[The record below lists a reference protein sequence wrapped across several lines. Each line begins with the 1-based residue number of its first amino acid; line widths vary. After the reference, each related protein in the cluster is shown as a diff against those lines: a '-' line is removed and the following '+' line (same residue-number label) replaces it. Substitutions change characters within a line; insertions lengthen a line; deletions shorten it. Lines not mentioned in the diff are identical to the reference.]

1 MSAAAATSTG
11 LHHVNAPPPPP
22 PPGPPPKS
30 RKPTKKKPKWA
41 TKLDMYAKVPADMLE
56 GTKSGSY
63 LSIICVSVL
72 LALIFMETKSFLY
85 QGTIKNLSLDLNKD
99 PRVRVNFN
107 ITMMDLKCDYLTVDV
122 VSFLGTNQNVTQHIM
137 KQTVTADGV
146 RKRYAG
152 RNVQQHDVVLRDDA
166 VVETID
172 ELHENGEDAISLDET
187 TIKFARR
194 EYDFLFVDFFA
205 SWCSHC
211 QALAPTWEVLAEVM
225 NSAARAS
232 VDSEIEGRE
241 HEYSKEDYDAAVKLA
256 MPAMIAKV
264 DCVTHKDLCM
274 DQMIRGYPTLRL
286 FVHDKQTID
295 YEGPRTVLEMTNWLA
310 TKEEEHKNDDAQI
323 KLDDAHEIARDRLGG
338 DSRDEMNSPPERP
351 TNDCDGATA
360 IAVPGLIQAE
370 NYCHES
376 GVQLEPTGDA
386 DGGQNLAYLD
396 PGDYAE
402 YKIEVA
408 ASGHHTFKAR
418 VASAQGSGQ
427 MTASVDGTVIATIN
441 VPNTGGWQTY
451 TTLSA
456 SVALKAGTH
465 RLRLDFS
472 GNYVNVNWIS
482 FDVASGPSPVL
493 STGGR
498 SASKSKEEEEWVQK
512 MARYRSR
519 QRAEWHDEEHPGC
532 QITGFLMVDRV
543 PGNFHLQARS
553 PMHDFAAHM
562 TNVSHEV
569 HHLSFGSPAVKN
581 EIKYGHT
588 LAPSGFLAGLS
599 PMDGNVYVTHN
610 EHEAY
615 HHYLKVISTD
625 VGSAGSRRSL
635 KTPEQR
641 RAYRILQSSQLSF
654 YHTDQV
660 PEAKFSYDLSPIAV
674 AYVSEP
680 RRWYDY
686 VTSIMAIVGGVFTVF
701 GMLEGMISAVTTRGG
716 RRR

>member
-1 MSAAAATSTG
+1 
-11 LHHVNAPPPPP
+11 
-22 PPGPPPKS
+22 
-30 RKPTKKKPKWA
+30 
-41 TKLDMYAKVPADMLE
+41 
-56 GTKSGSY
+56 
-63 LSIICVSVL
+63 
-72 LALIFMETKSFLY
+72 METQSFLY
-85 QGTIKNLSLDLNKD
+85 SGIVKNLSLDLNKD

-107 ITMMDLKCDYLTVDV
+107 ITMMDLNCDYLTVDV
-122 VSFLGTNQNVTQHIM
+122 VSFLGTNQNVTQHIV
-137 KQTVTADGV
+137 KQSVTADGV

-152 RNVQQHDVVLRDDA
+152 RSVQQHDVVLKDDT

-194 EYDFLFVDFFA
+194 EYDILFVDFFA

-225 NSAARAS
+225 NSAATAS
-232 VDSEIEGRE
+232 VDTEIVGRE

-264 DCVTHKDLCM
+264 DCVVHKDLCM

-286 FVHDKQTID
+286 FVHDKLTFN
-295 YEGPRTVLEMTNWLA
+295 YEGPRTVLSMTNWLA
-310 TKEEEHKNDDAQI
+310 TKEEEHKDDDALI

-338 DSRDEMNSPPERP
+338 DSRDEMNAPPERP
-351 TNDCDGATA
+351 TNDCDGAA
-360 IAVPGLIQAE
+360 AVAVPGRIEAE
-370 NYCHES
+370 NYCHEF
-376 GVQLEPTGDA
+376 GVQVEDTGDNG
-386 DGGQNLAYLD
+386 GGQNLASLD

-402 YKIEVA
+402 YKIDVA
-408 ASGHHTFKAR
+408 SSGHHNFKAR

-427 MTASVDGTVIATIN
+427 MTASVDGNVIATIE
-441 VPNTGGWQTY
+441 VPNTGGGQTY
-451 TTLSA
+451 LTLSA
-456 SVALKAGTH
+456 SVSLRAGTH

-472 GNYVNVNWIS
+472 GNHFNVNWVS
-482 FDVASGPSPVL
+482 FDVASGPAPVL
-493 STGGR
+493 KVTTTR
-498 SASKSKEEEEWVQK
+498 SASKSKEEEDWVQK
-512 MARYRSR
+512 MQRYRSR

-532 QITGFLMVDRV
+532 QISGFLMVDRV

-569 HHLSFGSPAVKN
+569 HHLSFGSPAIKN

-588 LAPSGFLAGLS
+588 LAPLGFLAGLS
-599 PMDGNVYVTHN
+599 PMDNNVYVTKN

-615 HHYLKVISTD
+615 HHYLKIISSD
-625 VGSAGSRRSL
+625 VGSAGSYRTL

-660 PEAKFSYDLSPIAV
+660 PEAKFAYDLSPIAV
-674 AYVSEP
+674 AYVSEG

-686 VTSIMAIVGGVFTVF
+686 ICSVFAIIGGVFTVF
-701 GMLEGMISAVTTRGG
+701 GMVEGMLSSITTRGG
-716 RRR
+716 RSR

>member
-1 MSAAAATSTG
+1 M
-11 LHHVNAPPPPP
+11 
-22 PPGPPPKS
+22 
-30 RKPTKKKPKWA
+30 
-41 TKLDMYAKVPADMLE
+41 AK
-56 GTKSGSY
+56 Y
-63 LSIICVSVL
+63 LL
-72 LALIFMETKSFLY
+72 RNQKRGNMRGETWKSFLY

-107 ITMMDLKCDYLTVDV
+107 ITIMDLKCDYLTVDV

-137 KQTVTADGV
+137 KQSVTADGD

-152 RNVQQHDVVLRDDA
+152 RNVQQHDVVLKDDT

-232 VDSEIEGRE
+232 VDSEIEGRG

-482 FDVASGPSPVL
+482 FDVASGPSPVV

-615 HHYLKVISTD
+615 HH
-625 VGSAGSRRSL
+625 
-635 KTPEQR
+635 
-641 RAYRILQSSQLSF
+641 
-654 YHTDQV
+654 
-660 PEAKFSYDLSPIAV
+660 
-674 AYVSEP
+674 
-680 RRWYDY
+680 
-686 VTSIMAIVGGVFTVF
+686 
-701 GMLEGMISAVTTRGG
+701 
-716 RRR
+716 

>member
-1 MSAAAATSTG
+1 
-11 LHHVNAPPPPP
+11 
-22 PPGPPPKS
+22 
-30 RKPTKKKPKWA
+30 
-41 TKLDMYAKVPADMLE
+41 MYAKVPADMLE

-63 LSIICVSVL
+63 LSIICVSIL
-72 LALIFMETKSFLY
+72 LALIFMETKSFVY
-85 QGTIKNLSLDLNKD
+85 QGTVKNLSLDLNKD

-137 KQTVTADGV
+137 KQSVTADGV

-152 RNVQQHDVVLRDDA
+152 RNVQQHDVVLKDDT

-256 MPAMIAKV
+256 MPAMVAKV

-310 TKEEEHKNDDAQI
+310 TKEEEHKDDDTQI

-351 TNDCDGATA
+351 
-360 IAVPGLIQAE
+360 
-370 NYCHES
+370 
-376 GVQLEPTGDA
+376 
-386 DGGQNLAYLD
+386 
-396 PGDYAE
+396 
-402 YKIEVA
+402 
-408 ASGHHTFKAR
+408 
-418 VASAQGSGQ
+418 VASASK
-427 MTASVDGTVIATIN
+427 D
-441 VPNTGGWQTY
+441 
-451 TTLSA
+451 
-456 SVALKAGTH
+456 
-465 RLRLDFS
+465 
-472 GNYVNVNWIS
+472 
-482 FDVASGPSPVL
+482 
-493 STGGR
+493 

-581 EIKYGHT
+581 EIIYGHT
-588 LAPSGFLAGLS
+588 LAPPGFLAGLS

-615 HHYLKVISTD
+615 HHYLKVVTTD

-674 AYVSEP
+674 SYRMSS